1 MSKKWSYTNQ
11 DININIMFWENR
23 EYFRF
28 YIPFGTLYI
37 NYSSVLIK
45 NALHVCWVCIIY
57 GCHEKKHIKT
67 IIIVQSR
74 VKLFQRSGSIRLIEV
89 LKIFLDTQ
97 MIKSD
102 WIWWFF
108 LILFKKKRKRM
119 VGDIFHASF
128 RLRGSF
134 YKQLQRFTEEK
145 NCLKNWS
152 LGFVR

>member
-11 DININIMFWENR
+11 DIYINIMFWENR

-45 NALHVCWVCIIY
+45 NSLHVCWVCIIY

-108 LILFKKKRKRM
+108 LISFKKKK
-119 VGDIFHASF
+119 
-128 RLRGSF
+128 
-134 YKQLQRFTEEK
+134 EEDGGRYLS
-145 NCLKNWS
+145 CIVQTS
-152 LGFVR
+152 GFFL

>member
-57 GCHEKKHIKT
+57 GCHEKNTLK
-67 IIIVQSR
+67 QSLLGKAEWNYFR
-74 VKLFQRSGSIRLIEV
+74 GQVPSGS
-89 LKIFLDTQ
+89 LKFWKYSYRYVDDKEL
-97 MIKSD
+97 
-102 WIWWFF
+102 
-108 LILFKKKRKRM
+108 LNLVILFNFIFKKKGRGWWAISFMHRSDFGVLFINNFKGLLRKRT
-119 VGDIFHASF
+119 V
-128 RLRGSF
+128 
-134 YKQLQRFTEEK
+134 
-145 NCLKNWS
+145 
-152 LGFVR
+152 

>member
-57 GCHEKKHIKT
+57 GCHEKNTLK
-67 IIIVQSR
+67 QSLLGKAEWNYFR
-74 VKLFQRSGSIRLIEV
+74 GQVPEV

-134 YKQLQRFTEEK
+134 YVYWGKEL
-145 NCLKNWS
+145 LKKIGHLVS
-152 LGFVR
+152 

>member
-74 VKLFQRSGSIRLIEV
+74 VKLFQRSGSWSFENIPRYADDKEWLNLV
-89 LKIFLDTQ
+89 
-97 MIKSD
+97 
-102 WIWWFF
+102 
-108 LILFKKKRKRM
+108 ILFNFIKKKKRKRM

>member
-45 NALHVCWVCIIY
+45 NAYALHVCWVCIIY

-74 VKLFQRSGSIRLIEV
+74 VKLFQRSGSWSFENIPRYADDKEWLNLV
-89 LKIFLDTQ
+89 
-97 MIKSD
+97 
-102 WIWWFF
+102 
-108 LILFKKKRKRM
+108 ILFNFILKKKGRGWWAISFMHRSDFGVLFINNFKGLLRKKT
-119 VGDIFHASF
+119 V
-128 RLRGSF
+128 
-134 YKQLQRFTEEK
+134 
-145 NCLKNWS
+145 
-152 LGFVR
+152 

>member
-108 LILFKKKRKRM
+108 LILFKKKK
-119 VGDIFHASF
+119 
-128 RLRGSF
+128 
-134 YKQLQRFTEEK
+134 EEDGGRYLS
-145 NCLKNWS
+145 CIVQTS
-152 LGFVR
+152 GFFL

>member
-67 IIIVQSR
+67 IIIGQSR

-108 LILFKKKRKRM
+108 LILFLKKK
-119 VGDIFHASF
+119 
-128 RLRGSF
+128 
-134 YKQLQRFTEEK
+134 EEDGGRYLS
-145 NCLKNWS
+145 CIVQTS
-152 LGFVR
+152 GFFL